1 MQGSWHFT
9 VAQPLSST
17 LRAPFTHFLVLGE
30 GEEFWHGRSPD
41 LSALYFESADPLATL
56 SVLLSTCY
64 PSSEATFCRTVC
76 VSMKELF
83 GPDPVLIVVWS
94 GAC

>member
-30 GEEFWHGRSPD
+30 GEEF
-41 LSALYFESADPLATL
+41 
-56 SVLLSTCY
+56 
-64 PSSEATFCRTVC
+64 
-76 VSMKELF
+76 
-83 GPDPVLIVVWS
+83 
-94 GAC
+94 